1 MFINT
6 DEFDNPPFVGLT
18 ITNPGW
24 LSSLGKDTLCT
35 FSKPV
40 PNNVG
45 TLMTIP
51 RFGPQGWEL
60 PAIKAGPHKF

>member
-1 MFINT
+1 MLIIIY
-6 DEFDNPPFVGLT
+6 EADNLDFVGLT
-18 ITNPGW
+18 VINPSW

-60 PAIKAGPHKF
+60 PAVKAGSHKI